1 MPHTKWKQKF
11 YSEIEPIA
19 MRDPLSSILGAID
32 DDEPIY
38 YSFQDCIKLSG
49 HACPSVSTAFQLT
62 KLALKEL
69 YNGDIP
75 VRGNLEVKF
84 AGNRETGA
92 NGPIGQVIQF
102 ITGAAIETG
111 FHGLG
116 GKYSRA
122 DLFTYDEN
130 MDSGPG
136 LKVEFKRIDTGEKVV
151 VRANLSMVPLS
162 AEEQTYSEYMA
173 DVINGRASDEDREK
187 FYLFWQGK
195 NRKILLEDHPGVF
208 MVEPIKRQQPT
219 GACR

>member
-1 MPHTKWKQKF
+1 MPHTKWKQEF

-38 YSFQDCIKLSG
+38 YSFKDCIKLSG

-62 KLALKEL
+62 KLALKKL

-75 VRGNLEVKF
+75 VRGNLKIKF
-84 AGNRETGA
+84 AGGRETGA

-122 DLFTYDEN
+122 NLFEYDEN
-130 MDSGPG
+130 LESGPG
-136 LKVEFKRIDTGEKVV
+136 LKVEFERIDTGEKVV
-151 VRANLSMVPLS
+151 VQTNPSMIPLS
-162 AEEQTYSEYMA
+162 KEEQSYSEYMS
-173 DVINGRASDEDREK
+173 DVIRSTASNEDREK
-187 FYLFWQGK
+187 FYIFWQGK

-208 MVEPIKRQQPT
+208 IVKRIKQQ
-219 GACR
+219 

>member
-1 MPHTKWKQKF
+1 MPHTRWKQEF

-19 MRDPLSSILGAID
+19 MRDPLSSILGAVD

-38 YSFQDCIKLSG
+38 YSYQDCIKLAG
-49 HACPSVSTAFQLT
+49 HACASVSTAFQMT

-69 YNGDIP
+69 YNEDIP
-75 VRGNLEVKF
+75 VRGDLEVKF
-84 AGNRETGA
+84 AGDRETGA

-102 ITGAAIETG
+102 LTGAAIETG

-122 DLFTYDEN
+122 NLFKYDEN
-130 MDSGPG
+130 LESGPG

-151 VRANLSMVPLS
+151 VQANPSKIPIS
-162 AEEQTYSEYMA
+162 EEEQSCSEHMPG
-173 DVINGRASDEDREK
+173 VIHGTATAGEREK
-187 FYLFWQGK
+187 FYLYWQGK

-208 MVEPIKRQQPT
+208 IVKRI
-219 GACR
+219 

>member
-1 MPHTKWKQKF
+1 MPHTKWKQEF

-38 YSFQDCIKLSG
+38 YSYQDCIKVAG
-49 HACPSVSTAFQLT
+49 HACASISTAFQMT

-69 YNGDIP
+69 YNEDIP
-75 VRGNLEVKF
+75 VRGDLEVKF
-84 AGNRETGA
+84 AGGRETGA

-102 ITGAAIETG
+102 LTGAAIETG

-122 DLFTYDEN
+122 NLFKYDEN
-130 MDSGPG
+130 LESGSG
-136 LKVEFKRIDTGEKVV
+136 LKVEFKRIDTGEQVIV
-151 VRANLSMVPLS
+151 QANPSMIPLS
-162 AEEQTYSEYMA
+162 REEQSYSEYMP
-173 DVINGRASDEDREK
+173 DVIHGNASNEEQEK

-208 MVEPIKRQQPT
+208 IVERK
-219 GACR
+219 

>member
-1 MPHTKWKQKF
+1 MPHTNWKQKF

-19 MRDPLSSILGAID
+19 MRDPLSSILGAIG

-38 YSFQDCIKLSG
+38 YSYQDCIKLAG
-49 HACPSVSTAFQLT
+49 HSCASVSTAFQMT

-69 YNGDIP
+69 YNEDIP
-75 VRGNLEVKF
+75 VRGDLEVKF
-84 AGNRETGA
+84 AGDRETGA

-102 ITGAAIETG
+102 LTGAAIETG

-122 DLFTYDEN
+122 NLFKYDEN
-130 MDSGPG
+130 LESGTG
-136 LKVEFKRIDTGEKVV
+136 LKVEFKRCDTGEKVV
-151 VRANLSMVPLS
+151 VQANPSKIPLS
-162 AEEQTYSEYMA
+162 GEEQSYSEYMPG
-173 DVINGRASDEDREK
+173 VIHGNASNEEREK

-208 MVEPIKRQQPT
+208 IVERI
-219 GACR
+219 